1 MYSVSG
7 DYGICPMY
15 SSGCGAV
22 SAVDK
27 KVCTGVTLPVAGIL
41 QRLIKMWFYCRSNT
55 WQKKIDLEGKRIWM
69 NFTFHNRSVVH
80 LRLPEVNRQQ
90 VWLIQMIPDFAVD
103 IGTQFRAPPIVS
115 SINWSVCQ
123 TVKKKEGKILCLLCW
138 KTGDTI
144 CKLSSLVLSKR
155 YVVDHSFFVNISS
168 NWSLS

>member
-1 MYSVSG
+1 
-7 DYGICPMY
+7 MY

-27 KVCTGVTLPVAGIL
+27 KVCTGVTLPVAGVL
-41 QRLIKMWFYCRSNT
+41 QRLIQMWFYCRSNT

-123 TVKKKEGKILCLLCW
+123 TVKKKRRKNLMSVVLKDWGYNLQAIKPCSV
-138 KTGDTI
+138 KTLRCGP
-144 CKLSSLVLSKR
+144 
-155 YVVDHSFFVNISS
+155 FFFCQY
-168 NWSLS
+168 LQ